1 MEKVS
6 KTSQRPVLSWLI
18 APLAVLIAI
27 LANYVD
33 GLMSIDVEL
42 NNNAMMPVIITGV
55 AGLLA
60 VTPRIL
66 RQLGTLPES
75 MSQTQISLAVF
86 VLALVG
92 SGVAES
98 QTDGFVGFTFFAVLF
113 GGYLLDARERYEW
126 MSMLVFAGVGVH
138 SAFDIAAAAAVD
150 GYLPNTYEFSA
161 GQSYDVSTF
170 QETALGF
177 VFFTWFTVF
186 PIIGLLVG
194 VAGRGVLNPA
204 GDKGWFAHNTVESGW
219 NRQALPLQI
228 ALLVWAAA
236 HLATIW
242 HFDQGSIADR
252 LRLGGLGGVE
262 ANGFVGYYSALL
274 TGIVAIIVSGMVAE
288 RWFTRAMTL
297 SSLWILFNIG
307 SWQEAG
313 FWANDTFEESWA
325 PLIWLAI
332 TFFVG
337 VAISLIGNHEKYGG
351 WSNREEHR
359 PSGARQFWNAH
370 WASLLTVV
378 AFLVGVAIFFLS

>member
-33 GLMSIDVEL
+33 GLMSIDVEM
-42 NNNAMMPVIITGV
+42 NNDAMMPVIITGV

-66 RQLGTLPES
+66 RQLGSLPES
-75 MSQTQISLAVF
+75 ISQTQISLAMF

-92 SGVAES
+92 AGVAES

-113 GGYLLDARERYEW
+113 GGYLLDTRERYEW
-126 MSMLVFAGVGVH
+126 MTMLVFAGVGVH

-150 GYLPNTYEFSA
+150 GYLPNTYEFTG

-204 GDKGWFAHNTVESGW
+204 GDKGWFSYNTVESGW
-219 NRQALPLQI
+219 NRQALPL
-228 ALLVWAAA
+228 
-236 HLATIW
+236 
-242 HFDQGSIADR
+242 
-252 LRLGGLGGVE
+252 
-262 ANGFVGYYSALL
+262 
-274 TGIVAIIVSGMVAE
+274 
-288 RWFTRAMTL
+288 
-297 SSLWILFNIG
+297 
-307 SWQEAG
+307 
-313 FWANDTFEESWA
+313 
-325 PLIWLAI
+325 
-332 TFFVG
+332 
-337 VAISLIGNHEKYGG
+337 
-351 WSNREEHR
+351 
-359 PSGARQFWNAH
+359 
-370 WASLLTVV
+370 
-378 AFLVGVAIFFLS
+378 

>member
-6 KTSQRPVLSWLI
+6 KTSQRPVFGWLI

-42 NNNAMMPVIITGV
+42 NSDAVTPFIVTGV

-66 RQLGTLPES
+66 RELGAIPES
-75 MSQTQISLAVF
+75 INQTQISLAVF

-98 QTDGFVGFTFFAVLF
+98 QTSGFVGFTFFVVLF
-113 GGYLLDARERYEW
+113 GAYLLDTRERYEW
-126 MSMLVFAGVGVH
+126 MTMLVFAGVGVH
-138 SAFDIAAAAAVD
+138 SAFDITAAAAAD
-150 GYLPNTYEFSA
+150 SYLPSMYEFSE

-186 PIIGLLVG
+186 PILGLLIG
-194 VAGRGVLNPA
+194 VVGRGVLNPA
-204 GDKGWFAHNTVESGW
+204 GDKGWFSFNTVESGW

-228 ALLVWAAA
+228 ALFVWAAA

-262 ANGFVGYYSALL
+262 ANGFVGYYTALL
-274 TGIVAIIVSGMVAE
+274 TGILAIIVSGMVAE

-297 SSLWILFNIG
+297 SSLWTLYLIG
-307 SWQEAG
+307 TWYEEG
-313 FWANDTFEESWA
+313 FWTNETFAESWA

-337 VAISLIGNHEKYGG
+337 VAISMIGNHEKYGG
-351 WSNREEHR
+351 WSNRE
-359 PSGARQFWNAH
+359 
-370 WASLLTVV
+370 ASSEWCSSILERSL
-378 AFLVGVAIFFLS
+378 G

>member
-6 KTSQRPVLSWLI
+6 TTSQRPAFGWLI
-18 APLAVLIAI
+18 APLAVLIAT

-42 NNNAMMPVIITGV
+42 NSDMMTPIIITGV

-66 RQLGTLPES
+66 RQLAILPES
-75 MSQTQISLAVF
+75 ISQTQISLAMF

-92 SGVAES
+92 AGVAES
-98 QTDGFVGFTFFAVLF
+98 QTDGFVGFTFLVVLF
-113 GGYLLDARERYEW
+113 GGYLLDTRERYEW
-126 MSMLVFAGVGVH
+126 MTMLVFAGVGVH
-138 SAFDIAAAAAVD
+138 SAFDIAAAAAVET
-150 GYLPNTYEFSA
+150 YLPNSYEFSG
-161 GQSYDVSTF
+161 GQSYPVSTF

-194 VAGRGVLNPA
+194 VAGRGFLSPA
-204 GDKGWFAHNTVESGW
+204 GDKGWFSFSTVEGGW
-219 NRQALPLQI
+219 NRNALPLQI
-228 ALLVWAAA
+228 ALFIWAAA
-236 HLATIW
+236 HMATIW

-252 LRLGGLGGVE
+252 LRLGGIADIQ

-297 SSLWILFNIG
+297 SSLWGLYLIG
-307 SWQEAG
+307 SRYEQG
-313 FWANDTFEESWA
+313 FWTTETFAESWA
-325 PLIWLAI
+325 RNYILLGCSNINDWKSRKI
-332 TFFVG
+332 RWVG
-337 VAISLIGNHEKYGG
+337 K
-351 WSNREEHR
+351 
-359 PSGARQFWNAH
+359 P
-370 WASLLTVV
+370 
-378 AFLVGVAIFFLS
+378 

>member
-6 KTSQRPVLSWLI
+6 TTSQRPAFGWLI
-18 APLAVLIAI
+18 APLAVLIAT

-42 NNNAMMPVIITGV
+42 NSDMMTPIIITGV

-66 RQLGTLPES
+66 RQLAILPES
-75 MSQTQISLAVF
+75 ISQTQISLAMF

-92 SGVAES
+92 AGVAES
-98 QTDGFVGFTFFAVLF
+98 QTDGFVGFTFLVVLF
-113 GGYLLDARERYEW
+113 GGYLLDTRERYEW
-126 MSMLVFAGVGVH
+126 MTMLVFAGVGVH
-138 SAFDIAAAAAVD
+138 AALDIASAVYYD
-150 GYLPNTYEFSA
+150 GFVPATGDEPAKYLPDAYLPFEYLFTG
-161 GQSYDVSTF
+161 GQAYSVSTF

-194 VAGRGVLNPA
+194 VAGRGFLSPA
-204 GDKGWFAHNTVESGW
+204 GDKGWFSFSTVEGGW
-219 NRQALPLQI
+219 NRNALPLQI
-228 ALLVWAAA
+228 ALFIWAAA
-236 HLATIW
+236 HMATIW

-252 LRLGGLGGVE
+252 LRLGGIADIQ

-297 SSLWILFNIG
+297 
-307 SWQEAG
+307 
-313 FWANDTFEESWA
+313 
-325 PLIWLAI
+325 
-332 TFFVG
+332 
-337 VAISLIGNHEKYGG
+337 
-351 WSNREEHR
+351 
-359 PSGARQFWNAH
+359 
-370 WASLLTVV
+370 
-378 AFLVGVAIFFLS
+378 